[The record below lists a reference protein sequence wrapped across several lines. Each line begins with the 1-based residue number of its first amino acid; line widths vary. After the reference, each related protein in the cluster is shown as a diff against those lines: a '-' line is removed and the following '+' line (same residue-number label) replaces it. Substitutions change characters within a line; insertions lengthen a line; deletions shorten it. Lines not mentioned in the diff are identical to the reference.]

1 MLRGTQTN
9 FIGLYTSCTAYQ
21 QATQVALQSSA
32 HVARNAATLE
42 LADRL
47 VGHIT
52 EELFQ
57 CLGVETAVRRVL
69 ISAETQRHAIAQR
82 KISNEI
88 DSELVAQRIA
98 EAFAK
103 VHYLLMPQQQDQMFR
118 LVGYAESASRWLVLP
133 LKFISS
139 QQSRSREDEFWIRT
153 AFPFGQK
160 KMRRAQAKGL
170 LLSLEQR

>member
-1 MLRGTQTN
+1 MLPGTQSN
-9 FIGLYTSCTAYQ
+9 FIALNASWTAHQ
-21 QATQVALQSSA
+21 QATQVTLQSSA
-32 HVARNAATLE
+32 QVARNAAILE

-47 VGHIT
+47 VGHIS
-52 EELFQ
+52 EELLQ
-57 CLGVETAVRRVL
+57 CLGVKTTVRRVL

-82 KISNEI
+82 RISSEI

-103 VHYLLMPQQQDQMFR
+103 VRYLLLPQQQDQIFR
-118 LVGYAESASRWLVLP
+118 LIGYAESADRWLVLP
-133 LKFISS
+133 IKFITS
-139 QQSRSREDEFWIRT
+139 QQSRAHEDELWIRI
-153 AFPFGQK
+153 AFPFGRK

>member
-1 MLRGTQTN
+1 MLPGTQSN
-9 FIGLYTSCTAYQ
+9 FIALYAGCTAYQ
-21 QATQVALQSSA
+21 QVTQAAPQSSA
-32 HVARNAATLE
+32 QVARNAAILE

-47 VGHIT
+47 VGHIS
-52 EELFQ
+52 EELLQ
-57 CLGVETAVRRVL
+57 CLGVKTTVRRVL

-82 KISNEI
+82 RISSEI

-103 VHYLLMPQQQDQMFR
+103 VHYLLLPQRQDQIFR
-118 LVGYAESASRWLVLP
+118 LVGYAESADRWLVLP

-139 QQSRSREDEFWIRT
+139 QQSKTEEDELWVRT

-160 KMRRAQAKGL
+160 KMRRAQDKGL
-170 LLSLEQR
+170 LLSLAQH